1 MLRLRFLFAA
11 AAAAIP
17 APLRGGLWIVV
28 STIFFALT
36 AVIIRHVSAEV
47 DSFEIAFFRN
57 LFGVLF
63 MMPWLMK
70 AGVIRMR
77 TRRLGHYGLR
87 ALAATGAQLCWFT
100 AVTIMPLADATA
112 LNFTSPLF
120 AVIGAALILGET
132 VGPRRAAAVFIGFVG
147 AAIILRPGIEAF
159 TPAAAIVLAAS
170 LFQALAQL
178 AARSLSST
186 ESPNLIVLYLSLMM
200 TPLTGIAASL
210 VWVTPSWQALG
221 WLAVMGFIST
231 LGQQALVRGFRAAEA
246 SVVAPFNYG
255 RMVFAAVLAYI
266 FFGEVADIW
275 TWVGATVIFGAT
287 VYTARRETQVRR
299 SKAASGPAEE

>member
-1 MLRLRFLFAA
+1 MLRPRFLL
-11 AAAAIP
+11 AAAAIS

-36 AVIIRHVSAEV
+36 AVIIRHLSAEI

-57 LFGVLF
+57 LFGVVF
-63 MMPWLMK
+63 MMPWLIS
-70 AGVIRMR
+70 AGVARLR
-77 TRRLGHYGLR
+77 TRRLHDYGLR

-100 AVTIMPLADATA
+100 AVTIMPLAQATA

-120 AVIGAALILGET
+120 AVIGAALFLGET
-132 VGPRRAAAVFIGFVG
+132 VGPRRAVAVFVGFIG

-200 TPLTGIAASL
+200 TPMTGVAALL
-210 VWVTPSWQALG
+210 VWVTPSWQAFG
-221 WLAVMGFIST
+221 RLAVIGFIST

-255 RMVFAAVLAYI
+255 RLIFAAVLAY
-266 FFGEVADIW
+266 FFFDEVADLW

-287 VYTARRETQVRR
+287 IYTARRESRLRR
-299 SKAASGPAEE
+299 ELKSIRP

>member
-1 MLRLRFLFAA
+1 MFRPRSLLA

-36 AVIIRHVSAEV
+36 AVIIRHLSAEI

-57 LFGVLF
+57 LFGVVF
-63 MMPWLMK
+63 MVPWLIS
-70 AGVIRMR
+70 AGVTRLR
-77 TRRLGHYGLR
+77 TRRLGHYSLR

-100 AVTIMPLADATA
+100 AVTIMPLAQATA

-132 VGPRRAAAVFIGFVG
+132 VGPRRVAAVLVGFIG
-147 AAIILRPGIEAF
+147 AAIILRPGIEGF

-186 ESPNLIVLYLSLMM
+186 ESSNLIVLYLSLMM
-200 TPLTGIAASL
+200 TPMTGVAALL

-221 WLAVMGFIST
+221 WLAVIGFIST

-255 RMVFAAVLAYI
+255 RLIFAAVLAY
-266 FFGEVADIW
+266 FFFDEVADLW

-287 VYTARRETQVRR
+287 IYTARRESRLRR
-299 SKAASGPAEE
+299 ELKSIRP

>member
-1 MLRLRFLFAA
+1 MNRARSLSAA
-11 AAAAIP
+11 AAAMPGPI
-17 APLRGGLWIVV
+17 RGGLWIAV
-28 STIFFALT
+28 SAALFAFT
-36 AVIIRHVSAEV
+36 AIIIRHLSAEL

-57 LFGVLF
+57 LFGVVF
-63 MMPWLMK
+63 MMPWLMS
-70 AGVIRMR
+70 AGVTRLR
-77 TRRLGHYGLR
+77 TRRLGHYVLR

-100 AVTIMPLADATA
+100 AVTIMPLAEATA
-112 LNFTSPLF
+112 LNFISPLF

-132 VGPRRAAAVFIGFVG
+132 VGRRRAAAVLVGFAG

-186 ESPNLIVLYLSLMM
+186 ESPNLIVLYQSLMM
-200 TPLTGIAASL
+200 TPMTGVAALL
-210 VWVTPSWQALG
+210 VWVTPSWQAFG
-221 WLAVMGFIST
+221 WLAAIGLVST

-246 SVVAPFNYG
+246 SVVAPFNYS
-255 RMVFAAVLAYI
+255 RLIFAALLAYL
-266 FFGEVADIW
+266 FFGEVADLW

-287 VYTARRETQVRR
+287 VYSARREIRPRHVIR
-299 SKAASGPAEE
+299 STRP